1 MSAYST
7 QHIRTRYRVSWQEE
21 YIIGMVNQESPLGT
35 TAVLKIAENQAVMS
49 PATTHKYLTNVV
61 AKKFVNEQVVKL
73 DKRSVVFKLTE
84 KGEKFLQEIKDAY
97 VRK

>member
-1 MSAYST
+1 VT
-7 QHIRTRYRVSWQEE
+7 WQEE
-21 YIIGMVNQESPLGT
+21 YIIGMVNTESPIGT
-35 TAVLKIAENQAVMS
+35 TGVLKIAENEAVMS

-61 AKKFVNEQVVKL
+61 AKKFVSEHSVKL

-84 KGEKFLQEIKDAY
+84 KGEKFLKELKDDH